1 MSTNKKELSID
12 EIFNNK
18 KGICADYSKLQREL
32 TKRSGVKAKNIPVLC
47 FKNASKGSSWN
58 AFHPINEPDFDHETN
73 IIKINNEYFI
83 SEPTWGS
90 GSCDSS
96 NEFHFN
102 YSKSCFLIPYYK
114 SLVTHFPQSIA
125 DESLNISFSYDMF
138 KILNKPN
145 YTKELSFESNPFQVI
160 KVDSDGIYDFQF
172 SLIQPVDSLFA
183 HLYLYQDDSWHI
195 QDDMYI
201 TLDCLAKN
209 LPNHYYS
216 LISSDL
222 KCRYKM
228 TVYFQE
234 AGKYKVE
241 TYLNTFLNF
250 KVFFDVENV
259 TEKSIGISG
268 KNIIKN
274 GFIPIVPLS
283 GLTKVTNGMARIRFA
298 VKNENS
304 LLLIKLYQ
312 IKQDTYEREME
323 IESKKYIDMFSLELP
338 FKYSDGD
345 NELVED
351 WIRIIFP
358 KDGRYEVEIYFK
370 NDEESYTYGVKY
382 FFDVTSSIELPSSPL
397 FDLPKNRKFASFQP
411 KTNTNIRINPPTQ
424 SVVLDD
430 YDFYLNLYGEK
441 DFRINIIPYEG
452 ELFWPS
458 LISKNKSCEENIT
471 EFEYS
476 ITFPSNGIFQLKIFN
491 DCGMVGSQ
499 NYYVLEE
506 ELQEESKEEKRL
518 MEELKR
524 KLEGKYDYN
533 IDIPIYIRKNVENLL
548 KSVVS

>member
-1 MSTNKKELSID
+1 M
-12 EIFNNK
+12 
-18 KGICADYSKLQREL
+18 
-32 TKRSGVKAKNIPVLC
+32 
-47 FKNASKGSSWN
+47 
-58 AFHPINEPDFDHETN
+58 
-73 IIKINNEYFI
+73 
-83 SEPTWGS
+83 
-90 GSCDSS
+90 
-96 NEFHFN
+96 
-102 YSKSCFLIPYYK
+102 KSYFLIPYYK
-114 SLVTHFPQSIA
+114 SLVTHFPQGVA

-145 YTKELSFESNPFQVI
+145 YSKELSFESNPFQVI
-160 KVDSDGIYDFQF
+160 KVDNDGIYEFQF
-172 SLIQPVDSLFA
+172 SFIQPVDSLFA
-183 HLYLYQDDSWHI
+183 HLYLF
-195 QDDMYI
+195 QDDMCI

-209 LPNHYYS
+209 LPSHYYS
-216 LISSDL
+216 LLSSDL
-222 KCRYKM
+222 RCRYKM

-241 TYLNTFLNF
+241 TYLNTIQIF

-268 KNIIKN
+268 KNIVKN

-298 VKNENS
+298 VKFENS
-304 LLLIKLYQ
+304 PLLIKLYQ

-323 IESKKYIDMFSLELP
+323 IESKKNVDMLSLELP

-382 FFDVTSSIELPSSPL
+382 FFDVTSSIEPPSSPL

-411 KTNTNIRINPPTQ
+411 KTKTNIRINPPTQ

-430 YDFYLNLYGEK
+430 FDFYFNLYGEK
-441 DFRINIIPYEG
+441 DFTINIIPYEG

-458 LISKNKSCEENIT
+458 LISKNESCEENIT
-471 EFEYS
+471 DFEYS
-476 ITFPSNGIFQLKIFN
+476 ITFPSNGIFQLIIFN

-506 ELQEESKEEKRL
+506 EDLQEESKEEKKL
-518 MEELKR
+518 MEELKS
-524 KLEGKYDYN
+524 KLEGKFDYN
-533 IDIPIYIRKNVENLL
+533 KDIPIYIRKNVENLL
-548 KSVVS
+548 KSVAS